1 MLLHSLRPMPEPG
14 LRHCRVRDAST
25 AGFCIALN
33 TGDGVQLATASLIG
47 INSGRQLRVGSAN

>member
-14 LRHCRVRDAST
+14 LRHCRVRDASM